1 MVTLPYQSYLG
12 FAAVVSQPQP
22 TGGKLLNQLLREGAR
37 KGSRGE
43 KESETNP
50 LQPTGSVPLFTASPG
65 PQGTPIPGYEQRSR
79 TSHLA
84 GDSGGAHRRDRRCTC
99 YTYKDKE
106 CVYYCH
112 LDIIWI
118 NTPERVVPY
127 GLSNY
132 RGKRSAVKR
141 SPEPRSRCSCEDL
154 SDHQCVHFCST
165 TENRRRRDQSSAVWI
180 QNDSILDQK
189 RLLAEA

>member
-1 MVTLPYQSYLG
+1 MELRALILLGIIVTSNTG
-12 FAAVVSQPQP
+12 FAVVSLPQP
-22 TGGKLLNQLLREGAR
+22 PGGKLLNQLLKEGAR

-50 LQPTGSVPLFTASPG
+50 LQPTGSVPLGTASPG

-79 TSHLA
+79 TSHLP

-132 RGKRSAVKR
+132 RGKRSAVRR
-141 SPEPRSRCSCEDL
+141 SRSSEPRSRCSCEDIG
-154 SDHQCVHFCST
+154 DRQCVYFCST
-165 TENRRRRDQSSAVWI
+165 TENRRRFGEVT
-180 QNDSILDQK
+180 
-189 RLLAEA
+189 

>member
-1 MVTLPYQSYLG
+1 LAG
-12 FAAVVSQPQP
+12 FAVVSLPQP
-22 TGGKLLNQLLREGAR
+22 PGGKLLNHLLKEGAR

-43 KESETNP
+43 KESGTNP
-50 LQPTGSVPLFTASPG
+50 LQPTGSLPLATASPG
-65 PQGTPIPGYEQRSR
+65 PQGTPIPGYEQRSG
-79 TSHLA
+79 TSHLE
-84 GDSGGAHRRDRRCTC
+84 GDSGGARRRDRRCTC

-132 RGKRSAVKR
+132 RGKRSAGSWSSK
-141 SPEPRSRCSCEDL
+141 PRSRCSCEDI
-154 SDHQCVHFCST
+154 SDRQCVHFCST
-165 TENRRRRDQSSAVWI
+165 TENRRRDQASAVRM
-180 QNDSILDQK
+180 QNERVLEQK